1 VGEVRGEKAAS
12 SLMFKLLE
20 SFGMQGIAFVV
31 GLVLARLLDPTD
43 YGVLGML
50 TVFIAFSQVFVQS
63 GLNTA
68 LIQKKD
74 ADETD
79 FSSAFWLS
87 LGVALALYL
96 LLFALRR

>member
-1 VGEVRGEKAAS
+1 MSENRSGKAAS
-12 SLMFKLLE
+12 SLLFKLME

-31 GLVLARLLDPTD
+31 GLVLARRLDATD

-50 TVFIAFSQVFVQS
+50 MVFIAFSQVFVQS

-74 ADETD
+74 TQNSEHHR
-79 FSSAFWLS
+79 FLPQ
-87 LGVALALYL
+87 
-96 LLFALRR
+96 R